1 MMKGVI
7 LGVIVV
13 LAMVLPRQAFNCMDV
28 TKSLVQCSSYVIGPA
43 HEPSKPCCDGV
54 KQLKA
59 MAVTG
64 DDKRQICSCCKNAAS
79 HYGAKLKND
88 AVTALPAK
96 CGAPL
101 PFTISKS
108 FDCDSI
114 P

>member
-1 MMKGVI
+1 MMKRVF

-13 LAMVLPRQAFNCMDV
+13 LAMVMPRQAFTCMDV
-28 TKSLVQCSSYVIGPA
+28 TKSLVQCSTYVIGSAP
-43 HEPSKPCCDGV
+43 EPPKPCCDGV

-59 MAVTG
+59 MAVTTN
-64 DDKRQICSCCKNAAS
+64 DKRQICACCKDAAFR
-79 HYGAKLKND
+79 YGDKLKND

-101 PFTISKS
+101 PFTISKN
-108 FDCDSI
+108 FDCNSI